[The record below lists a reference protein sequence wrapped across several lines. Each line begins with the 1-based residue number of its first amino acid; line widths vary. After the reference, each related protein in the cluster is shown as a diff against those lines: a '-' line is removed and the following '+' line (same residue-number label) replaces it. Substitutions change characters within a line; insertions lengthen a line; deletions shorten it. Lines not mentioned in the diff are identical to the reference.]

1 MNLYWLNMLLGKLVL
16 CLFIFQMLM
25 IVFSVCYLY
34 RERKNAKDD
43 FESDIDSGYES
54 DFESDFEDEK
64 QKNE

>member
-1 MNLYWLNMLLGKLVL
+1 
-16 CLFIFQMLM
+16 MLM

-64 QKNE
+64 QKNQ